1 MDRNREARRTGG
13 MVSASSNG
21 LSRRRHRSNN
31 SLRDSPDE
39 EGGVE
44 IQESVRLRERV
55 KKDRD
60 RERERERDRERDRE
74 TRDRDRDRSSRSK
87 RRRGD
92 RLMMHRGGGEDGGDD
107 SSEESVND
115 DEEDEDDETTTTTTT
130 TTNVVSSSTR
140 LLPPAG
146 PGTLPTTIG
155 PSISNHHHHHHGN
168 NHHNHH
174 LQQSRKSF
182 PTNNNVGGGKV
193 YRAATAAA
201 PVWKPGDEM
210 IGVSVPRKAR
220 SAATKRSH
228 DWISGSS
235 GGGGGNNSGVVVT
248 GDQLHQQVSTAS
260 PVGHN
265 IPTTSPSPAAPLS
278 PSSSNVSVRKKI
290 KPHGQKRPPA
300 KSPPKASSSN
310 PEELEIEIAE
320 VLFGL
325 SHHGPSKKDPSVTND
340 NTREVNNNRS
350 RVSSPVSNSNS
361 SATPLSAAAPKRK
374 RPRQVMEN
382 HGGFGI
388 RSSPISAKV
397 EMDQTTM
404 KMEVSSP
411 NLEKTPQSTAEN
423 GVSLYDLGA
432 SVQSLPVVTDPVPE
446 PMKVESDVKRR
457 PDESEFTMESK
468 VEVNSP
474 KKETSTV
481 VAAESSI
488 HEVAAAVAVTQV
500 SGIVSEV
507 ESQRE
512 EKFQIDLMAPPPQL
526 RSSPEREAQIDF
538 GSAAVDNNKQHNTAE
553 NTVEMK
559 PVVKEKDDER
569 IGKAEKE
576 EGRVSVEAE
585 EKKTKAAVEE
595 INSHKISEGSRGR
608 SINLDLDLEKPEKD
622 SGSQKLQ
629 QQQQQQQQQQPPP
642 LQKATKDES
651 VLEKTGQ
658 SSSLPTMPI
667 SMASWPSG
675 LPPMGYMAPLQ
686 GVVGMDG
693 STVSSAAPMQPLFSQ
708 PRPKR
713 CATHCYIAR
722 NIHCLQ
728 QFMKMHPFW
737 PPAAGTA
744 PFFGAKTN
752 LNVMPSAD
760 LHGNLAGRG
769 ASAGPDKGQGLN
781 IYPSNG
787 GKDKVQ
793 PANMPDAAQRKQQML
808 LQQTLPPVAP
818 NNLLH
823 GPAFIFP
830 LNQQQAAAAVR
841 PGPAKS
847 SSTTGPSVSSNTSNP
862 AAGTSSATAGGAA
875 TAISFNYPNMSPN
888 EAQYLAI
895 LQNNAYAFPI
905 PAVGAPP
912 NYRGTHPQP
921 MPLFNGS
928 FYSSQMIHP
937 SQVQQQQPQQQQQ
950 PPTSQSQ
957 QMQQGQQNTS
967 LSSGSSS
974 SQKHLQNQ
982 QQRSQGNAVNGG
994 SGGGGGGGG
1003 SSLHNFPGTKNHP
1016 SQSPAQSQNQHMPP
1030 QSRHIENEVGSEDS
1044 PSNAERKRSHG
1055 SMNVYNQ
1062 NFAVP
1067 MHPSNFGLMTP
1078 PATFGVASSA
1088 GGGSNHHQT
1097 EKKPQQQQQQP
1108 GLKTSLESVPPQPF
1122 AMSFASFASPG
1133 PSIDM
1138 SMAQNHAIFQSLPEA
1153 TRQNLQM
1160 AAAAAA
1166 QAVQQKKNFR
1176 ISEDGKSG
1184 SGDQTGADAERKGL
1198 AMKPSG
1204 NASQSIAFSRSD
1216 ISDASAST
1224 IAANSV
1230 IDSSS
1235 RSLNLPSGASWTAR
1249 ASMPNS
1255 MGAVNVPTAQLQAQ
1269 IQQQHMI
1276 QLHKQQQQQQQQQQH
1291 QLAAA
1296 VAARSKTSTSSNGNV
1311 YSEHLTSSAS
1321 AASKFPNAMSAF
1333 PQNLVQSG
1341 NNTSQAQSPQWK
1353 SSTRTST
1360 PQAPS
1365 LSSTSSLKNLSQQQ
1379 QVRSQQ
1385 SHTQI
1390 SFGTNQK
1397 SAPPQGQQP
1406 PNNNTQSP
1414 SPPMMVGS
1422 PTTSSISK
1430 GASGSPRPTNST
1442 TTSNKTVQ
1450 NSSLS
1455 TQQGKSSSSVPNQ
1468 KSSPAGGRNVPSI
1481 LGNPHIA
1488 STSGGGTKSQ
1498 MQQQQQ
1504 QQQQQQHLQ
1513 KSMQQAQLFFSSP
1526 YVHAQPPHSSVT
1538 SSTGQ
1543 ATGGYYLQR
1552 RRPDQ
1557 PGQQP
1562 PGSSAPPSSGGMLTL
1577 CPVTL
1582 GGGTTSDPAK
1592 AIAAAAAAANNIKG
1606 GVLPSQGILHAS
1618 QYTTPTSV
1626 SQHQLLPAG
1635 FSYVHPVPAAVQ
1647 VKPAEQKQPAG
1658 NDNLHACWQP
1668 EKK

>member
-1 MDRNREARRTGG
+1 MDRNREARRSG
-13 MVSASSNG
+13 MVAAATSNG
-21 LSRRRHRSNN
+21 LSRRRHRSN

-39 EGGVE
+39 DGGVE
-44 IQESVRLRERV
+44 IQESIRLRERV
-55 KKDRD
+55 KKDR
-60 RERERERDRERDRE
+60 ERERERDRDR
-74 TRDRDRDRSSRSK
+74 RSK

-92 RLMMHRGGGEDGGDD
+92 RLMVGED

-115 DEEDEDDETTTTTTT
+115 DEDDDDEETTTN
-130 TTNVVSSSTR
+130 NVVAASNTR
-140 LLPPAG
+140 LLPPNPPA
-146 PGTLPTTIG
+146 PVPVPVPTTMG
-155 PSISNHHHHHHGN
+155 SSISNHHHHN
-168 NHHNHH
+168 NHN
-174 LQQSRKSF
+174 LQPRKSF
-182 PTNNNVGGGKV
+182 PPNAGGKV
-193 YRAATAAA
+193 FRATAA

-220 SAATKRSH
+220 SASTKRSH
-228 DWISGSS
+228 DWISGTS
-235 GGGGGNNSGVVVT
+235 GGNSGVVT
-248 GDQLHQQVSTAS
+248 GDQIHQQVSTAS
-260 PVGHN
+260 PVRQN
-265 IPTTSPSPAAPLS
+265 IPATSPSPAAPLS
-278 PSSSNVSVRKKI
+278 PSSSNLSVRKKI
-290 KPHGQKRPPA
+290 KPNGQKRPPA
-300 KSPPKASSSN
+300 KSPPPKASSSN
-310 PEELEIEIAE
+310 PEELEFEIAE
-320 VLFGL
+320 VLYGL
-325 SHHGPSKKDPSVTND
+325 MKSQGPSKKESGPND
-340 NTREVNNNRS
+340 SSTREVNNNRS

-361 SATPLSAAAPKRK
+361 SATPLSAVAPKRK
-374 RPRQVMEN
+374 RPRQVLEN
-382 HGGFGI
+382 QGGFGI
-388 RSSPISAKV
+388 VRSSPKV
-397 EMDQTTM
+397 EIDQTTM
-404 KMEVSSP
+404 KLEVSSP
-411 NLEKTPQSTAEN
+411 NLEKTLQSAAQN
-423 GVSLYDLGA
+423 GVSLYDLSS
-432 SVQSLPVVTDPVPE
+432 SVPSLPPAPAPDPMPE
-446 PMKVESDVKRR
+446 PMKVESEAKRR
-457 PDESEFTMESK
+457 PEDMESK
-468 VEVNSP
+468 EEVSSP
-474 KKETSTV
+474 KKESSTV
-481 VAAESSI
+481 RTENSNREDAV
-488 HEVAAAVAVTQV
+488 VVAVAK
-500 SGIVSEV
+500 VSEV

-526 RSSPEREAQIDF
+526 RSSPERESQMDF
-538 GSAAVDNNKQHNTAE
+538 GSAAVDKKPIIAE
-553 NTVEMK
+553 NILEMK
-559 PVVKEKDDER
+559 PAGKEKDDER
-569 IGKAEKE
+569 IGKGEKE
-576 EGRVSVEAE
+576 ERVSVEVE

-595 INSHKISEGSRGR
+595 INSHRTSESSRSR
-608 SINLDLDLEKPEKD
+608 NINLDLDLEKPEKD
-622 SGSQKLQ
+622 SGVSSKFQQRQSQKLQ
-629 QQQQQQQQQQPPP
+629 QQHQPPP
-642 LQKATKDES
+642 SQKATKEES
-651 VLEKTGQ
+651 ILEKTGP
-658 SSSLPTMPI
+658 SNSLPMPI
-667 SMASWPSG
+667 SMASWPGG

-686 GVVGMDG
+686 GVVAMDG

-769 ASAGPDKGQGLN
+769 ASAGPDKGQGLT
-781 IYPSNG
+781 IFPSNG

-793 PANMPDAAQRKQQML
+793 PAKIADAAQRKQQIL
-808 LQQTLPPVAP
+808 LQQALPPVAA

-830 LNQQQAAAAVR
+830 INQQQAAAAAAVR

-847 SSTTGPSVSSNTSNP
+847 PSTTGPSVSSNTSNP
-862 AAGTSSATAGGAA
+862 AAGNASTTAGGAA

-905 PAVGAPP
+905 PAVGGPP

-937 SQVQQQQPQQQQQ
+937 SQVQQQQQQ

-957 QMQQGQQNTS
+957 QMQHGQQNTS
-967 LSSGSSS
+967 MSSGSSS
-974 SQKHLQNQ
+974 SQKHLQNQQQQ

-994 SGGGGGGGG
+994 SGGGNK
-1003 SSLHNFPGTKNHP
+1003 HNFPGTKNHP
-1016 SQSPAQSQNQHMPP
+1016 SQSPAHSQNQHMPP
-1030 QSRHIENEVGSEDS
+1030 QTRHIENEAGSEDS
-1044 PSNAERKRSHG
+1044 PSTAERKRSHG
-1055 SMNVYNQ
+1055 PMNVYSQ
-1062 NFAVP
+1062 NFAMP

-1078 PATFGVASSA
+1078 PANFGVASSA
-1088 GGGSNHHQT
+1088 AGGSNHQT
-1097 EKKPQQQQQQP
+1097 EKKPQQQQQP

-1122 AMSFASFASPG
+1122 AMSFASFNGATAGPG
-1133 PSIDM
+1133 IDM

-1184 SGDQTGADAERKGL
+1184 SSDQSGADAERKGST
-1198 AMKPSG
+1198 MKPSG
-1204 NASQSIAFSRSD
+1204 NAGQSIAFSRSD
-1216 ISDASAST
+1216 MSDASGST

-1235 RSLNLPSGASWTAR
+1235 RSLNLPSGASWNAR
-1249 ASMPNS
+1249 ASMPNA
-1255 MGAVNVPTAQLQAQ
+1255 MGAVNVPNAQLQAQ
-1269 IQQQHMI
+1269 IQHQQQQMI
-1276 QLHKQQQQQQQQQQH
+1276 QLHKQQQQQH
-1291 QLAAA
+1291 QMAAA
-1296 VAARSKTSTSSNGNV
+1296 VAVRSKTSASSNGNV

-1321 AASKFPNAMSAF
+1321 AASKFPNAISAF

-1341 NNTSQAQSPQWK
+1341 NNSSQAQSPQWK
-1353 SSTRTST
+1353 SSTKTST
-1360 PQAPS
+1360 SQAPPS
-1365 LSSTSSLKNLSQQQ
+1365 LSSNSSMKNLSQQQ
-1379 QVRSQQ
+1379 QQQIRCQQ

-1406 PNNNTQSP
+1406 SNNNQSP
-1414 SPPMMVGS
+1414 SSPMMVGS

-1430 GASGSPRPTNST
+1430 GASGSPRHT
-1442 TTSNKTVQ
+1442 TSASPSNKTGQ

-1488 STSGGGTKSQ
+1488 STSGGATKSQ
-1498 MQQQQQ
+1498 MQ

-1513 KSMQQAQLFFSSP
+1513 KSMHQAQLFFSSP
-1526 YVHAQPPHSSVT
+1526 YVQAQPPHSTGT
-1538 SSTGQ
+1538 SSTSQ
-1543 ATGGYYLQR
+1543 PTGGYYLQR

-1557 PGQQP
+1557 PGQQL
-1562 PGSSAPPSSGGMLTL
+1562 PGSSAASSSSGMLTL

-1592 AIAAAAAAANNIKG
+1592 AIAAAAAANNMKG
-1606 GVLPSQGILHAS
+1606 GVLPSQGILHAA
-1618 QYTTPTSV
+1618 QYTTQTSG

>member
-1 MDRNREARRTGG
+1 MDRNREARRSGG
-13 MVSASSNG
+13 MVAATSNG
-21 LSRRRHRSNN
+21 LSRRRHRSN

-60 RERERERDRERDRE
+60 RERDRE
-74 TRDRDRDRSSRSK
+74 RDRDRDRRSK

-92 RLMMHRGGGEDGGDD
+92 RLMVVGED

-115 DEEDEDDETTTTTTT
+115 DEDDEDEETTTNNNN
-130 TTNVVSSSTR
+130 NVGVVTASNNNNNTR
-140 LLPPAG
+140 LLPPN
-146 PGTLPTTIG
+146 PTVAASMV
-155 PSISNHHHHHHGN
+155 SISNHHHHHHHSNN
-168 NHHNHH
+168 NHHHVH
-174 LQQSRKSF
+174 PRKSF
-182 PTNNNVGGGKV
+182 PPNSGGGGGSKV
-193 YRAATAAA
+193 FRTTAA

-220 SAATKRSH
+220 SASTKRSH
-228 DWISGSS
+228 DWVSGTS
-235 GGGGGNNSGVVVT
+235 GGGGVT
-248 GDQLHQQVSTAS
+248 GDQIHQS
-260 PVGHN
+260 PVRQN
-265 IPTTSPSPAAPLS
+265 IPATSPSPAAPLS

-290 KPHGQKRPPA
+290 KPSGQKRPPA
-300 KSPPKASSSN
+300 KSPPPKASSSN

-320 VLFGL
+320 VLYGL
-325 SHHGPSKKDPSVTND
+325 MTQSQGPSKKESGPND
-340 NTREVNNNRS
+340 STTREVVNTNRS
-350 RVSSPVSNSNS
+350 RASSPVSNSNS
-361 SATPLSAAAPKRK
+361 SATPLSAVAPKRK
-374 RPRQVMEN
+374 RPRQVLEN
-382 HGGFGI
+382 PGGFSVV

-397 EMDQTTM
+397 EIDSQTTV
-404 KMEVSSP
+404 KMEVTSP
-411 NLEKTPQSTAEN
+411 NLEKTPQSVAQN
-423 GVSLYDLGA
+423 GVSLYDLSA
-432 SVQSLPVVTDPVPE
+432 VQSLPPASDPVPE
-446 PMKVESDVKRR
+446 LMKVESQAKRR
-457 PDESEFTMESK
+457 PEDMEGK
-468 VEVNSP
+468 EEVSSP
-474 KKETSTV
+474 KRESSSVGKEKKSNCEDAV
-481 VAAESSI
+481 VAA
-488 HEVAAAVAVTQV
+488 AQ
-500 SGIVSEV
+500 VSEV

-526 RSSPEREAQIDF
+526 KSSPEREVVMDF
-538 GSAAVDNNKQHNTAE
+538 GSAALDNKPNIAE
-553 NTVEMK
+553 NIVEMK
-559 PVVKEKDDER
+559 PARKEKDDER
-569 IGKAEKE
+569 IEKE
-576 EGRVSVEAE
+576 GVRVEAE
-585 EKKTKAAVEE
+585 EKKTKVVVEE
-595 INSHKISEGSRGR
+595 INSHKTSESSRGR
-608 SINLDLDLEKPEKD
+608 NINLDLDFDLEKPEKD
-622 SGSQKLQ
+622 SGVSSKFQQQQSQKLQ
-629 QQQQQQQQQQPPP
+629 QQHQPPP
-642 LQKATKDES
+642 PQKATKEES
-651 VLEKTGQ
+651 ILEKTCP
-658 SSSLPTMPI
+658 SSSLPMPM
-667 SMASWPSG
+667 SMTSWPGG

-686 GVVGMDG
+686 GVVAMDG
-693 STVSSAAPMQPLFSQ
+693 STVSSAPMQPLFSQ

-737 PPAAGTA
+737 PPAASA

-769 ASAGPDKGQGLN
+769 ANTGPDKGQGLT
-781 IYPSNG
+781 IFPSNG

-793 PANMPDAAQRKQQML
+793 PANIADATQRKQQIL
-808 LQQTLPPVAP
+808 PQQALPPVAP

-830 LNQQQAAAAVR
+830 INQQQAAAAAAVR

-847 SSTTGPSVSSNTSNP
+847 PSAMGPAGSSNTSNP
-862 AAGTSSATAGGAA
+862 AAGTAPTNAGGAA
-875 TAISFNYPNMSPN
+875 TAISFNYPMSPN

-895 LQNNAYAFPI
+895 LQNNPYAFPI
-905 PAVGAPP
+905 PAGGPPP

-937 SQVQQQQPQQQQQ
+937 SQVQQQHHQHQQQQQQ

-967 LSSGSSS
+967 MSSGSSS

-994 SGGGGGGGG
+994 SGGGNM
-1003 SSLHNFPGTKNHP
+1003 HNFPGTKNHP
-1016 SQSPAQSQNQHMPP
+1016 SQSPAHSQNQHMPP
-1030 QSRHIENEVGSEDS
+1030 LTRHIENEAVSEDS
-1044 PSNAERKRSHG
+1044 PSTAERKRSHG
-1055 SMNVYNQ
+1055 PMNVYNQ
-1062 NFAVP
+1062 NFAMP
-1067 MHPSNFGLMTP
+1067 MHSSNFGLMTP
-1078 PATFGVASSA
+1078 PANFGVASSA
-1088 GGGSNHHQT
+1088 AGGSNHQT
-1097 EKKPQQQQQQP
+1097 EKKPQQQQQP

-1122 AMSFASFASPG
+1122 AMSFASFNGATAGPG
-1133 PSIDM
+1133 IDM
-1138 SMAQNHAIFQSLPEA
+1138 SMAQNHTIFQSLPEA

-1160 AAAAAA
+1160 AAAAAV

-1184 SGDQTGADAERKGL
+1184 SSDQSGADAERKGL
-1198 AMKPSG
+1198 TMKSSG
-1204 NASQSIAFSRSD
+1204 NAGQSIAFSRSD
-1216 ISDASAST
+1216 MSDASGSS

-1235 RSLNLPSGASWTAR
+1235 RSLNLPSGASWNAR
-1249 ASMPNS
+1249 AAMPNA
-1255 MGAVNVPTAQLQAQ
+1255 MGAVNVPNAQLQAQ
-1269 IQQQHMI
+1269 IQHQQQQMI
-1276 QLHKQQQQQQQQQQH
+1276 QLHKQQQQQQQM
-1291 QLAAA
+1291 AAA
-1296 VAARSKTSTSSNGNV
+1296 VAARSKSSASSNGNV

-1321 AASKFPNAMSAF
+1321 AASKFPNAMSSF

-1341 NNTSQAQSPQWK
+1341 NNNSQVQSPQWK
-1353 SSTRTST
+1353 NSTRTST
-1360 PQAPS
+1360 SQAPPS
-1365 LSSTSSLKNLSQQQ
+1365 LSSNSSLKNLSQQQ
-1379 QVRSQQ
+1379 QQIRSQQ

-1397 SAPPQGQQP
+1397 SAPPPQGQQP
-1406 PNNNTQSP
+1406 PNNNQSP
-1414 SPPMMVGS
+1414 SSPMMVGS

-1430 GASGSPRPTNST
+1430 GASGSPRHTNSSS
-1442 TTSNKTVQ
+1442 TSNKTGQ
-1450 NSSLS
+1450 NSLS

-1481 LGNPHIA
+1481 LGNPHVV
-1488 STSGGGTKSQ
+1488 STSGGATKSQ
-1498 MQQQQQ
+1498 MQQ

-1526 YVHAQPPHSSVT
+1526 YVHAQPQHSTGT
-1538 SSTGQ
+1538 SSAGQ
-1543 ATGGYYLQR
+1543 ANGGYYLQR

-1562 PGSSAPPSSGGMLTL
+1562 PGSSGASSSSSGMLTL

-1592 AIAAAAAAANNIKG
+1592 AIAAAAAANNMKG
-1606 GVLPSQGILHAS
+1606 GVFPSQGILHAA
-1618 QYTTPTSV
+1618 QYTTQTSG